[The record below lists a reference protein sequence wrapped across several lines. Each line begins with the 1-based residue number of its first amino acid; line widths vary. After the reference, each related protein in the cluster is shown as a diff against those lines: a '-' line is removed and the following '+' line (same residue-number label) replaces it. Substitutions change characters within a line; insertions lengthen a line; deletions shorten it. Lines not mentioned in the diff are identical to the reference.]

1 MKNWNDQ
8 MKKGME
14 MIAKACKEND
24 NWTKCA
30 DCPFDSYCTALM
42 TAELIDPFEG
52 PAWNFAPPN
61 E

>member
-1 MKNWNDQ
+1 

-52 PAWNFAPPN
+52 PTWNFAPLS